1 MNKKHLIALSISCA
15 LLPLHHANAGT
26 TTENSSLEQRISEL
40 EARLAKTEQVANEA
54 QETAS
59 SFQFTGYARSGLSI
73 NEDMNGATD
82 IGVGMTPAGA
92 LGANIGRLG
101 LEDDTYVESNLIHK
115 RESQN
120 GTKSYYKIMI
130 ADGVES
136 ENPWTADDSHLNVRQ
151 AFAEFSDLAAFQ
163 DSDTFKDA
171 KIWAGKRFDRDNFDI
186 HFIDSDV
193 VYLAGTGAG
202 IYDVKMSEN
211 WKTNFSI
218 YGHDFNDVNN
228 TSDDIESYTFT
239 MNNHIGKWQVMLNG
253 IIAKDNQESDGD
265 IADSGFHA
273 LLGYHADS
281 FYGLSDGF
289 SKTGI
294 IVGHGLGAEV
304 KLIGAD
310 GSLTKDANTV
320 RAYTFGVTRFA
331 DNWRFAPAFMAEHS
345 EDRYEKGDEFTW
357 ASLNV
362 RLAQEFN
369 QNFEMVYEGSYQY
382 MDLDNSSAKTD
393 GNFYKATIAPTFKMD
408 TKAGFFDRPEIRFA
422 VSYVDWDNSLDNS
435 YTINGSPTTLGDGGE
450 TVFAVQMET
459 WF

>member
-15 LLPLHHANAGT
+15 LLSLQYANAST
-26 TTENSSLEQRISEL
+26 NTDIDSLESRISEL
-40 EARLAKTEQVANEA
+40 EARLAKTEKVANEA

-73 NEDMNGATD
+73 NENLNGAKD
-82 IGVGMTPAGA
+82 IGVSMTPAGT
-92 LGANIGRLG
+92 LGGHIGRLG
-101 LEDDTYVESNLIHK
+101 LEDDTYVEANLIHK
-115 RESQN
+115 REAEN

-130 ADGVES
+130 ADGVET
-136 ENPWTADDSHLNVRQ
+136 ENPWTADDSDLNVRQ
-151 AFAEFSDLAAFQ
+151 AFAEFSDLAAFKN
-163 DSDTFKDA
+163 SDAFKDA

-186 HFIDSDV
+186 HFIDSDI

-202 IYDVKMSEN
+202 VYDIQMSDN
-211 WKTNFSI
+211 WKTNISI

-228 TSDDIESYTFT
+228 AADDIESYTLT
-239 MNNHIGKWQVMLNG
+239 MNNRIGNWQVMLNG
-253 IIAKDNQESDGD
+253 IIAKDNQEAKGD
-265 IADSGFHA
+265 IADSGVHA
-273 LLGYHADS
+273 LIGYHADS
-281 FYGLSDGF
+281 FYGLSEGF

-294 IVGHGLGAEV
+294 IIGHGLGAEA

-310 GSLTKDANTV
+310 GALRKDANTI
-320 RAYTFGVTRFA
+320 RAYSYGVTRFA
-331 DNWRFAPAFMAEHS
+331 DNWRIAPALLAEHS
-345 EDRYEKGDEFTW
+345 EDRYEKGDEYTW

-382 MDLDNSSAKTD
+382 MDLNNSSEKTD

-435 YTINGSPTTLGDGGE
+435 YTINGNTTTLGDGGE